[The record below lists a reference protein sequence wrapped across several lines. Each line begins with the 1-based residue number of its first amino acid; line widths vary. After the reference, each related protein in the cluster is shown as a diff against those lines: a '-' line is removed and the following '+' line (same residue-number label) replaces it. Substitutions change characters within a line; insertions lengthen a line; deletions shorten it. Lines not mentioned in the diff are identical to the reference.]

1 MTVSLKIIKND
12 LPKIPDLLRRNVA
25 DALNTAALVNES
37 ISKQL
42 APVDTGFLRNSI
54 QQTKEASGDN
64 LQAETSVAAEYA
76 VFVELGTTD
85 SPSQPFMTPGFESA
99 VQGLQ
104 ADLKNVLK

>member
-1 MTVSLKIIKND
+1 MTVSLKVIKND
-12 LPKIPDLLRRNVA
+12 LPRIPDLLRGRVA

-54 QQTKEASGDN
+54 QVTKEANEDS
-64 LQAETSVAAEYA
+64 LKSETSVAAEYGIYL
-76 VFVELGTTD
+76 ELGTVNQ
-85 SPSQPFMTPGFESA
+85 PSQPFMTPGFEQA

-104 ADLKNVLK
+104 SDLKNVLK